1 MFRST
6 IERYASGQPITASEG
21 GAALRLAFAGLF
33 MAQTVAALVV
43 AVMVSRATD
52 VPGNGNSILGVVLV
66 VLAMMQGPA
75 GLAAA
80 MAPLPEPEGIRAAA
94 LHRALLSAVL
104 LSTPAWYLA
113 FLLVTGGG
121 GWPVYAVLASLAVY
135 WILGVL
141 LATRLGVRAAES

>member
-1 MFRST
+1 VFRST
-6 IERYASGQPITASEG
+6 IERYVSGERITASEA

-43 AVMVSRATD
+43 ALVVGLATD
-52 VPGNGNSILGVVLV
+52 VSGGANSILGIVLV
-66 VLAMMQGPA
+66 VLALVQGPA

-80 MAPLPEPEGIRAAA
+80 LAPLPDPEEIRTAA
-94 LHRALLSAVL
+94 LHRVLLSAVL

-113 FLLVTGGG
+113 FLFVTGGS
-121 GWPVYAVLASLAVY
+121 GWPVYAVLASLVAY

-141 LATRLGVRAAES
+141 LATRLGVRAAER